1 MAKVKDY
8 YIELRDLLL
17 NEGKEFKS
25 TDIKSLPKEKGIY
38 IMFENGQKDDGGKAR
53 IIRVGK
59 ADRNFQTRLGQHFS
73 GTIKNSVFRKHILSA
88 LLDKK
93 KINKKYKATEKEEQ
107 QITNFLQNITFRL
120 VRVPK
125 LLTCEELESMCIRT
139 VAKHSQGLKSSTLN
153 EWVGQNCK
161 NKNVQTYHIWNSD
174 DVNYKNELDAYY
186 FDLIECGLVRR

>member
-1 MAKVKDY
+1 MKTNY
-8 YIELRDLLL
+8 YIELRNLLL
-17 NEGKEFKS
+17 DKGKEFS
-25 TDIKSLPKEKGIY
+25 SSDIGDLPKVKGIY
-38 IMFENGQKDDGGKAR
+38 IMFENGQYDDKEIAR

-59 ADRNFQTRLGQHFS
+59 ADRNFQTRLKQHFF

-88 LLDKK
+88 LLNK
-93 KINKKYKATEKEEQ
+93 KIDKNYNATKNEEQ

-125 LLTCEELESMCIRT
+125 LFTCEELESMCIRT
-139 VAKHSQGLKSSTLN
+139 VAKHSKELKKTALNNWIGL
-153 EWVGQNCK
+153 NCV

-186 FDLIECGLVRR
+186 FDLIECGLVRK

>member
-1 MAKVKDY
+1 MKTNY
-8 YIELRDLLL
+8 YIKLRNLLL
-17 NEGKEFKS
+17 DKGKEFS
-25 TDIKSLPKEKGIY
+25 SSDIDDLPKVKGIY
-38 IMFENGQKDDGGKAR
+38 IMFENGQYDDDEKAR

-59 ADRNFQTRLGQHFS
+59 ADRNFQTRLEQHFF

-88 LLDKK
+88 LLNKKIDKK
-93 KINKKYKATEKEEQ
+93 YNATKNEEQ
-107 QITNFLQNITFRL
+107 KITEFLQNITFRL

-139 VAKHSQGLKSSTLN
+139 VAKHSKEKELPNLSKWT
-153 EWVGQNCK
+153 GQKCA

-186 FDLIECGLVRR
+186 FDLIECGLVRK